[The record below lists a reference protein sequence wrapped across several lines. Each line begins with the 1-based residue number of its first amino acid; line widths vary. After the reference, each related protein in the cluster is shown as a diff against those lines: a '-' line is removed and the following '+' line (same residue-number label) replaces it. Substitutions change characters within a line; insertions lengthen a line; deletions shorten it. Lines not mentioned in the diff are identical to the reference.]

1 MAIVCVSFRFR
12 RGDFHQGR
20 PVFPLQAGEVSKS
33 EAAAPA
39 PAPFTERTDGLLELW
54 FCRVSVCD
62 AFFVRCNGETMMID
76 GGTFNTGKAALKVID
91 QLGLTGV
98 DYLFNTHHD
107 DDHLEMQKF
116 LLQHDFT
123 AKVFL
128 TPYERN
134 YPVAR
139 QREMEKIV
147 DAVGVEYRTIHDGD
161 SMMLGGENGAKV
173 QFFRWGGST
182 NPNFSSVMCK
192 ITFGERSVFMMADVI
207 SAAQDALAEERLTD
221 IPWKADILKAGHHG
235 YTRQNTALVQAI
247 DPELCIVTNS
257 KLGGEA
263 TISQMD
269 KLGIPVILTNLG
281 TIYLH
286 TDGGENWYF
295 SQDKS
300 YLE

>member
-1 MAIVCVSFRFR
+1 MDRFVSWLAALILLLTAAVSAYGEVVFIED
-12 RGDFHQGR
+12 G
-20 PVFPLQAGEVSKS
+20 PVFPLQSDVPTESDVPSYMA
-33 EAAAPA
+33 A

-76 GGTFNTGKAALKVID
+76 GGTFNTGKAALKVIG

-107 DDHLEMQKF
+107 NDHLQMQKF

-128 TPYERN
+128 TPYERD

-147 DAVGVEYRTIHDGD
+147 DAAGVEYRTVHDGD

-173 QFFRWGGST
+173 QFFRWGGLQT
-182 NPNFSSVMCK
+182 QIFLP
-192 ITFGERSVFMMADVI
+192 
-207 SAAQDALAEERLTD
+207 
-221 IPWKADILKAGHHG
+221 
-235 YTRQNTALVQAI
+235 
-247 DPELCIVTNS
+247 LCA
-257 KLGGEA
+257 K
-263 TISQMD
+263 
-269 KLGIPVILTNLG
+269 
-281 TIYLH
+281 
-286 TDGGENWYF
+286 
-295 SQDKS
+295 
-300 YLE
+300 